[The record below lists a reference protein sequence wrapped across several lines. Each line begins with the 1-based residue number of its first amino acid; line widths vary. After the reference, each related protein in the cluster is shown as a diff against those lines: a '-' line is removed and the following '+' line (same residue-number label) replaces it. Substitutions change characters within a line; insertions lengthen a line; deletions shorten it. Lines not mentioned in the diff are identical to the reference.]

1 MKPPSTA
8 TISRGPSSQK
18 ITTALGSST
27 PSTGSWP
34 ARIPISP
41 STVLAMTLED
51 LPDHTTRSAETT
63 STCMGSAISL
73 HSRLASRP
81 FESRADFAHRI
92 TPPADPVRGS
102 RSGFLLQLRPA
113 TLDVLHAADVEEC
126 LLSNVINF
134 SVAYHPE
141 RLYGLIQRDTRPW
154 DVGELL
160 SHVGVLAEELLD
172 ATGPVHHD
180 LVFLGQLVDT
190 QDGDDVLQLLVALQN
205 LLDSHRHVV
214 VLLADVLRVK
224 DSAARCQRIHCRVE
238 TTGSDLARKLS
249 GGVQVSECGGRGRV
263 GVVVGRHIDRL
274 HGGDRVPAGGGNPLL
289 QLAH

>member
-34 ARIPISP
+34 GRIPISP

-73 HSRLASRP
+73 HSAGHSILR
-81 FESRADFAHRI
+81 RAY
-92 TPPADPVRGS
+92 S
-102 RSGFLLQLRPA
+102 LFLLELRPA
-113 TLDVLHAADVEEC
+113 TLDVLHAAHIEEC

-134 SVAYHPE
+134 SVAHHPE
-141 RLYGLIQRDTRPW
+141 RLDGFAERHRRPGN
-154 DVGELL
+154 VGELL

-172 ATGPVHHD
+172 ATCPVDDD
-180 LVFLGQLVDT
+180 LVFFGQLVDA

-205 LLDSHRHVV
+205 LLDTNRHVV
-214 VLLADVLRVK
+214 VLLADELRIE
-224 DSAARCQRIHCRVE
+224 DSTTRGQRVHRWIE
-238 TTGSDLARKLS
+238 ATGSDLAR
-249 GGVQVSECGGRGRV
+249 
-263 GVVVGRHIDRL
+263 
-274 HGGDRVPAGGGNPLL
+274 
-289 QLAH
+289 